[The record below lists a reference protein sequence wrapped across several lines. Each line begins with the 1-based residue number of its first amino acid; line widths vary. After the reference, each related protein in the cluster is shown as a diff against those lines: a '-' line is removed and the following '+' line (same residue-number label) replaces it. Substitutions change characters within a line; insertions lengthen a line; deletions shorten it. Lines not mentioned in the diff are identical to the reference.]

1 LRAQPQRLSV
11 GTHYTPLILLPA
23 YITLKQLFFTA
34 WNGIQAGIL
43 PDLSTYL
50 TADYP
55 PQAKQFS

>member
-1 LRAQPQRLSV
+1 LRTQPQRLSV

-50 TADYP
+50 TADYT
-55 PQAKQFS
+55 PQAKKFF